1 MTRILLTGAT
11 GNVGAATLQHLLQTP
26 NVAERLL
33 AAVRPGTAP
42 ALPAG
47 VATVPLDFTDPTTYP
62 PALQGIERL
71 LLIRPPE
78 LSDVKRYLRPFIERA
93 QLSGVRH
100 VVFLS
105 LQGAQYNWFAPHH
118 KVEADLRRSG
128 MGWTML
134 RPSFFM
140 QNLST
145 THCFDIRDNHQI
157 LLPAGNGRTSFVD
170 VRDIGAV
177 AARVLLQP
185 GELPNAAYELTGTE
199 ALTYTEVAAVLSQ
212 VLGQPIRYRAAGI
225 GEFRQHMLAHG
236 LKPAFINVMIGIYS
250 VARLGLAARTTG
262 TAADLLGRAPISFR
276 QFAEDFKSSWQ

>member
-11 GNVGAATLQHLLQTP
+11 GNVGAATLAHLLQTP
-26 NVAERLL
+26 NVASRLV
-33 AAVRPGTAP
+33 AAVRPGA
-42 ALPAG
+42 AASLPEG
-47 VATVPLDFTDPTTYP
+47 VATVPLDFTDPATYQ

-71 LLIRPPE
+71 LLVRPPE
-78 LSDVKRYLRPFIERA
+78 LSDVRRYLRPFIERA

-145 THCFDIRDNHQI
+145 THRFDIRDNHQI
-157 LLPAGNGRTSFVD
+157 LLPAGQGRTAFID
-170 VRDIGAV
+170 VRDIGTV

-185 GELPNAAYELTGTE
+185 GELPNAAYELTGAE
-199 ALTYTEVAAVLSQ
+199 ALTYGEVAATLTQ
-212 VLGQPIRYRAAGI
+212 VLGRPIRYRAAGI

-236 LKPAFINVMIGIYS
+236 FAPAFINVMIGIYS
-250 VARLGLAARTTG
+250 VARLGLAARVTNTT
-262 TAADLLGRAPISFR
+262 AELLGRAPITFR
-276 QFAEDFKSSWQ
+276 QFAHDYRSSWQ